1 MKQIKK
7 SLKVHLQHYKNLEV
21 LAWNFFVRKL
31 FCESFANF
39 IRKDWLF
46 SRIVDKGNVF
56 SFEFRKTFQSSYS
69 IEHMCM
75 AASKNVVLKLIWS
88 DRQSL
93 LEAAYLSCLF
103 VFGSIINFFLSLLQ
117 LWKNIQW
124 CSSVLAAM
132 IWSTSVACADLY
144 KQTNK
149 QAKNNPSEYP

>member
-21 LAWNFFVRKL
+21 LTWNFFVRKL

-46 SRIVDKGNVF
+46 SRIVGKGNVF
-56 SFEFRKTFQSSYS
+56 SFEFCKTFQSSYS
-69 IEHMCM
+69 VEHLCM
-75 AASKNVVLKLIWS
+75 AASKNVVLKLIWN

-103 VFGSIINFFLSLLQ
+103 VFGSIFHFFP
-117 LWKNIQW
+117 
-124 CSSVLAAM
+124 VTAAFM
-132 IWSTSVACADLY
+132 E
-144 KQTNK
+144 
-149 QAKNNPSEYP
+149 EYPMMFQCFSCNDLINLGCMRRSL